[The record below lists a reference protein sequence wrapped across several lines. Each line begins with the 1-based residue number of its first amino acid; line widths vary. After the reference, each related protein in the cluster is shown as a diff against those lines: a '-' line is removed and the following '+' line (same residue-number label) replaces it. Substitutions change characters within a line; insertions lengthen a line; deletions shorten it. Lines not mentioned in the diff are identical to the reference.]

1 MSVESRRAERRRMLK
16 RVMIFFN
23 QGHSSTEGVLK
34 NISDTGGFV
43 EFRDGI
49 IVPDNFTLSNEL
61 DGYMVDCEMVRRK
74 GQGGGFRF
82 VSDVKRFAPKKA
94 QIVNMIDHY
103 ESAPNAPA
111 IESQTNKEFASDF
124 VRRRQSRPAQVS
136 FGKRSL

>member
-1 MSVESRRAERRRMLK
+1 MSVDGRRAERRKMLK

-23 QGHSSTEGVLK
+23 EGHSSTEGVLK

-49 IVPDNFTLSNEL
+49 LVPDQFTLSNEL
-61 DGYMVDCEMVRRK
+61 DGYMVECEMMRRQ

-82 VSDVKRFAPKKA
+82 ISDVKRFAPKKT
-94 QIVNMIDHY
+94 QVINMIDHY
-103 ESAPNAPA
+103 ETPA
-111 IESQTNKEFASDF
+111 AEPANESKTNKEFASEF
-124 VRRRQSRPAQVS
+124 ARRRQNRPAQAG